1 MKQLR
6 NYIAMLLVCVCVA
19 GMLTACASED
29 TQDDTKQTQTVTE
42 ETEETV
48 EGYEG
53 EKGKPLTVDFK
64 THGDITP
71 DAGSIETMA
80 ITLAGVTY
88 NLPCVVSKLLDN
100 GWRFYSDEIADQS
113 VAADTETSVMGFNLY
128 YGESEIVTAEIG
140 RLRNDASAKASVR
153 DCVVTKIAITIPENA
168 EEVVSFVLPGG
179 INERSTAADVI
190 EIFGAATDNEAFDFV
205 QTGASMLFYSEHKT
219 TGASFAFHF
228 SDDGTLTSVMV
239 IL

>member
-1 MKQLR
+1 MR
-6 NYIAMLLVCVCVA
+6 NYIAMLLVCICAASLLVA
-19 GMLTACASED
+19 CTSDD
-29 TQDDTKQTQTVTE
+29 TQDDTKQTLDVTE

-64 THGDITP
+64 THGEITS

-88 NLPCVVSKLLDN
+88 DLPCAVSKLLDN
-100 GWRFYSDEIADQS
+100 GWRFYADEIAEQS
-113 VAADTETSVMGFNLY
+113 VSAQTETSVMGFNLY
-128 YGESEIVTAEIG
+128 YGESEVVTAEIG
-140 RLRNDASAKASVR
+140 RLRNDSTAKASVR
-153 DCVVTKIAITIPENA
+153 DCVVTKISITIPEKA
-168 EEVVSFVLPGG
+168 EDVVSFVLPGG

-190 EIFGAATDNEAFDFV
+190 EVFGSATDNEAFDFV
-205 QTGASMLFYSEHKT
+205 QTGTSMLFYSEHKA
-219 TGASFAFHF
+219 TGASFAFNF
-228 SDDGTLTSVMV
+228 SDDGTLASVMV